1 MCGSTVIK
9 TCKLTHGQDLALL
22 GRLWA
27 AALDWDELYAGWKDC
42 AFSALDVGVMQSAA
56 ARIGCT
62 LQDLAQDIQAW
73 PALEWIQAL
82 ARFAPALAPV
92 TRVHLTLPGARAAQ
106 RAQDQ
111 VASFLQ
117 TMPLIANMRSPAL
130 RPRHWRELE
139 ERINARADPNDAA
152 FSLEVVLS
160 LRLDQHAALISALAT
175 TATKELGVE
184 MTLEV
189 NMHVASLSS
198 ADTQCMPPAV
208 TGCLLAQGIA
218 RTWAALPMDLAEHK
232 GIYRVRGEPFMMTP
246 CIDSGP
252 AHQPSECDPSR
263 CGALTRYLLP
273 WRTALWRCRP

>member
-1 MCGSTVIK
+1 MWHLLSCSSVTQSRMRN
-9 TCKLTHGQDLALL
+9 CGQDLALL

-73 PALEWIQAL
+73 PALEWIQAS

-92 TRVHLTLPGARAAQ
+92 PRLHFTLPGTRAAQ
-106 RAQDQ
+106 RAQDR
-111 VASFLQ
+111 VASFAQ

-139 ERINARADPNDAA
+139 ERINARADPDDAA
-152 FSLEVVLS
+152 FSLEAVLI

-184 MTLEV
+184 MALEV
-189 NMHVASLSS
+189 PTCMRRPS
-198 ADTQCMPPAV
+198 ALV
-208 TGCLLAQGIA
+208 T
-218 RTWAALPMDLAEHK
+218 
-232 GIYRVRGEPFMMTP
+232 
-246 CIDSGP
+246 
-252 AHQPSECDPSR
+252 
-263 CGALTRYLLP
+263 
-273 WRTALWRCRP
+273 